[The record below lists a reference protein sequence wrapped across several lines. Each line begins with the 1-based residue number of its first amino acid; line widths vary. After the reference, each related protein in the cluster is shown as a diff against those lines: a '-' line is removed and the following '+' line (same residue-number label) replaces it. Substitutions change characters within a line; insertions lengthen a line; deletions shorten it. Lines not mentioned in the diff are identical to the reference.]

1 MKWAAKT
8 TGLIV
13 LGLFILNILLGGDPL
28 GQVTGWLSESTGPDS
43 TRFTDLFLIALL
55 LFAIGYG
62 LRFLKKEGKA
72 AFGKGGGGGK
82 AH

>member
-1 MKWAAKT
+1 MLKAVKT
-8 TGLIV
+8 AGWIM
-13 LGLFILNILLGGDPL
+13 LGLFVLSIVLGGDPL
-28 GQVTGWLSESTGPDS
+28 GQLTWWLSEPTGPDS

-55 LFAIGYG
+55 LFAIGFG

-72 AFGKGGGGGK
+72 AFGKGGGGSK